1 MKTHD
6 NNFLY
11 GPLPGNFLAVFVGV
25 TIMSLC
31 TYINGDHGIVYGHGP
46 MLIGLFVS
54 TVLVT
59 WLHAYREAIRIEIN
73 HQIINHAKR
82 FEVRA
87 AVIIGANIIIHLLA
101 ERTTSGFIRAGF
113 GALYTGG
120 IFLLTFDYM
129 LNFHRDKALFYVSKA
144 VGAAWWDRLWAK
156 VNNPVIV
163 LVVKI
168 LIFLLTMAAYNYS
181 FVIDSHGR

>member
-1 MKTHD
+1 MASLSETKTKIFRMKTHD

-11 GPLPGNFLAVFVGV
+11 SPLIGNFLAVFIGV
-25 TIMSLC
+25 TIMSLS
-31 TYINGDHGIVYGHGP
+31 TYVNDDHGIIYGHGP

-59 WLHAYREAIRIEIN
+59 WLHAYREAVRIEIN

-87 AVIIGANIIIHLLA
+87 LVITLSNIAIHLLA
-101 ERTTSGFIRAGF
+101 EHDWHSLIRAGF
-113 GALYTGG
+113 GTLYVGG

-129 LNFHRDKALFYVSKA
+129 LNFHREKAIFYVS
-144 VGAAWWDRLWAK
+144 
-156 VNNPVIV
+156 
-163 LVVKI
+163 
-168 LIFLLTMAAYNYS
+168 
-181 FVIDSHGR
+181 